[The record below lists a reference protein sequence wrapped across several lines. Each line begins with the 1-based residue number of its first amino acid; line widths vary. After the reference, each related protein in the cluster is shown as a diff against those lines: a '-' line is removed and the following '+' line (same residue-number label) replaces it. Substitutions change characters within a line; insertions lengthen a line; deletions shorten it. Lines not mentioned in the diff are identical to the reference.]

1 MPNESKSR
9 FEQGVLQETN
19 QKSIS
24 KHPVKINLISRERNK
39 IHGGGMIV
47 QTQLSSLISMCPMI
61 RVRSYCPK
69 TGFYHPFAVN
79 RTTYPQH

>member
-39 IHGGGMIV
+39 IHVGGSIV
-47 QTQLSSLISMCPMI
+47 HTLSSHVSND
-61 RVRSYCPK
+61 SS
-69 TGFYHPFAVN
+69 
-79 RTTYPQH
+79 